1 MRYVHDA
8 VNQLE
13 SVVNLRTGATWIG
26 IEPKA
31 NRGNYWYQGKL
42 TRNAITVE
50 TWREKYYEE
59 EGLSDGSSAA
69 TAASSSSSGA
79 QSASVIEPFCKSD
92 DEIREYLNDKVVV
105 VYVAQSYVAQ
115 EDQEPNNNELITS
128 LTPIVEKRLDFR
140 LHKYVNALI

>member
-1 MRYVHDA
+1 MGDIYFQNDITSFLQPWLQNYSAGSTEVRYIHDA

-31 NRGNYWYQGKL
+31 NRGNYWYQGAL
-42 TRNAITVE
+42 TRNAISVE

-69 TAASSSSSGA
+69 TEASSSNS
-79 QSASVIEPFCKSD
+79 
-92 DEIREYLNDKVVV
+92 
-105 VYVAQSYVAQ
+105 
-115 EDQEPNNNELITS
+115 
-128 LTPIVEKRLDFR
+128 
-140 LHKYVNALI
+140 